1 MAPALQE
8 LVIGMQARA
17 RDRLGRDAEAAAA
30 FIAQYYRRLDPD
42 DLPAASLDDLY
53 GAALSHWQL
62 LSRRKPGEIGLR
74 VFNPGVPGQGWQSPH
89 TVIEVVNDD
98 MPFLVDSLTNEINR
112 HGLTM
117 HWVLHPVFEVQR
129 DADGKLVGLAEAG
142 AGSHRESVIHAEVD
156 RRSDVE
162 SLAALRDG
170 IARVLGDVRAAVA
183 DWQTMAA
190 TLDSAAQSLKASPAN
205 DDGGERDEQVAFLH
219 WLAAGNFTLLGYRRY
234 DLLAG
239 PEGEA
244 LQTVPDSGLGILRG
258 GDAVPSQSS
267 SFASLAADLRAQ
279 ARSPQA
285 LIVTKSNSR
294 ATVHRAGYLDYI
306 GVKRFNPGGEV
317 IGEHRFLGL
326 FTSAAYSTSP
336 WQIPLLRRKAQQI
349 LERAAFR
356 PDSHA
361 GKALKTIVDQY
372 PRDEM
377 IQASADEL
385 FDTAMGILQLGER
398 QRVRL
403 FLRRDPYRRFYSCLV
418 FVPRDRYD
426 TALRL
431 RIQSI
436 LVPALGG
443 VSVEHNV
450 LLSESALARL
460 QLIVRVDPGG
470 EGVTQDVRALE
481 NRILAATRDWDDQLA
496 VALVEAHGEE
506 LGGQFAS
513 RYRGAFPASYR
524 EQASA
529 RAARFD
535 VALVEGALSGTDGIA
550 VSLFVPPDAPPGV
563 LRLKVARAGGPL
575 VLSDS
580 MPMLENLGVRV
591 IDEQPH
597 AVRRRDGA
605 TVWIHDFGL
614 EHPTA
619 RDRQPLDQLRT
630 LTHETFLQVWRG
642 EIENDRFNALVFAAG
657 LDWRRV
663 KVLRAYARYMRQAGL
678 SFSPQYVATT
688 LCAQPALAVDLAV
701 LFETCFDPA
710 ISDRQQRIAEVEARI
725 GTALAGVENL
735 DDDRILRQYLALIQ
749 ATLRTSYYRRDGGD
763 VRNYLSFKLDPS
775 RIPGL
780 PEPRPKFEIFVFS
793 PRIEGVHL
801 RGGSIARGGLR
812 WSDRLEDYR
821 TEVLGLVKA
830 QRVKNAVIVPTGSKG
845 GFVVKRPPVGGN
857 REALLAEGVACYKT
871 YLKGLLDLTD
881 NLVGGQVVPP
891 PSVVRRDGDDPYL
904 VVAADKG
911 TATFSDIANGV
922 AAEYGFWLGDA
933 FASGGSVG
941 YDHKKMGITARG
953 AWESVK
959 HHFLQLGLDTQHQ
972 DFTVVGIGDMSGDVF
987 GNGMLLSKH
996 IRLLAAFDHRHVF
1009 IDPDPDPSAS
1019 FAERQRLFALP
1030 RSSWEDYDPR
1040 LISRG
1045 GGVWPRKL
1053 KSIALSPEARR
1064 VLGIAAESL
1073 SPPELI
1079 SAILRAPVDLF
1090 YNGGIGTYVKASE
1103 ESHAQVGDRANDGLR
1118 VDATELRCRV
1128 VAEGGNLG
1136 LTQRARIEFAARG
1149 GRIYTDAIDNS
1160 AGVDCSDHEVNI
1172 KILLGGIVAAGDMTL
1187 KQRDRLLEE
1196 MTDEVAELVLQDNI
1210 HQTRVLSAMAACAP
1224 QLFDEQVRY
1233 MRELERAGRLIRR
1246 LEHLPNDETIEERRR
1261 AGEGLWLPE
1270 LSVLLAYSKMD
1281 LYDGILGSGAPDDA
1295 VIGAALTNYF
1305 PTPVRARFA
1314 AQIAVHPLRREI
1326 TTTCVTNELVN
1337 RTGCTFAHRLAQ
1349 ETGADAGAIVRA
1361 YVLAREV
1368 FGLGRLWQQLDG
1380 LEGLPGDA
1388 QRSLG
1393 GALARQAERA
1403 ALWFLRRPA
1412 TLESLAAS
1420 AARFRPAVAALDA
1433 ALDAALQAVERAALD
1448 AAIQARVDAGVPVD
1462 MARAVA
1468 ALVPLHAALD
1478 ITEVVAETGQ
1488 DPVAVAGTYFDLVG
1502 RLDLYWLSSRILELP
1517 AASRWEERARSALR
1531 DDLEAVVASLTGWV
1545 FRQCEIGTAECD
1557 SKALLDGWQQGR
1569 ATQLGRYLQMLGELK
1584 QGGQVDWAM
1593 ISVLLR
1599 ELKGLARSA

>member
-1 MAPALQE
+1 MAPALKELISGLQE
-8 LVIGMQARA
+8 K
-17 RDRLGRDAEAAAA
+17 GRERMGPAGDAAAE

-42 DLPAASLDDLY
+42 DLPNASPEDLY
-53 GAALSHWQL
+53 GAAMSHWQL
-62 LSRRKPGEIGLR
+62 LQKRKAGEARLR
-74 VFNPGVPGQGWQSPH
+74 VINPSVPEHGWQSPH
-89 TVIEVVNDD
+89 TVIEIVNDD

-112 HGLTM
+112 HGLTA
-117 HWVLHPVFEVQR
+117 HRVIHPVIEIQR
-129 DADGKLVGLAEAG
+129 DAKGAFKGIAADGK
-142 AGSHRESVIHAEVD
+142 GSLRESVIHAEVD
-156 RRSDVE
+156 RRSDAE
-162 SLAALRDG
+162 SIASLSEG
-170 IARVLGDVRAAVA
+170 ITRVLADVRAAVG
-183 DWQTMAA
+183 DWQNMVG
-190 TLDSAAQSLKASPAN
+190 LVESAAQSLKAAPTKEAAG
-205 DDGGERDEQVAFLH
+205 DRDEQVAFLH
-219 WLAAGNFTLLGYRRY
+219 WLAAGNFTLLGYRCY
-234 DLLAG
+234 DLGGSKAG
-239 PEGEA
+239 EV
-244 LQTVPDSGLGILRG
+244 LKIVPDSGLGILRG
-258 GDAVPSQSS
+258 GDATPAASN

-279 ARSPQA
+279 AHSPQA

-294 ATVHRAGYLDYI
+294 ATVHRSGYLDYV
-306 GVKRFNPGGEV
+306 GVKRFDAKGKV

-326 FTSAAYSTSP
+326 FTSAAYSASP

-349 LERAAFR
+349 LELASFR

-361 GKALKTIVDQY
+361 GKALKTIIDQF
-372 PRDEM
+372 PRDEL
-377 IQASADEL
+377 IQATVDEV
-385 FDTAMGILQLGER
+385 FETAMGILQLGER

-403 FLRRDPYRRFYSCLV
+403 FIRRDPYRRFYSCLV

-426 TALRL
+426 TALRV
-431 RIQSI
+431 RIQNI
-436 LVPALGG
+436 LMPVLGG

-450 LLSESALARL
+450 VLSESVLARL
-460 QLIVRVDPGG
+460 QLIIRVDAGG
-470 EGVTQDVRALE
+470 EAATHDVRALE
-481 NRILAATRDWDDQLA
+481 AKILAATRDWDDQLA
-496 VALVEAHGEE
+496 AALVEAHGEE
-506 LGGQFAS
+506 KGGDFVA

-524 EQASA
+524 EQSSA
-529 RAARFD
+529 RTALFD
-535 VALVEGALSGTDGIA
+535 IALVESAANGGDDIA
-550 VSLFVPPDAPPGV
+550 ASLFVPPDAPPQV
-563 LRLKVARAGGPL
+563 LRLKVARVGGPL

-591 IDEQPH
+591 VDEQPFTL
-597 AVRRRDGA
+597 RRRDG
-605 TVWIHDFGL
+605 VVVCIHDFGL

-619 RDRQPLDQLRT
+619 REAQPLDQLRT
-630 LTHETFLQVWRG
+630 LVHDAFLRVWRT
-642 EIENDRFNALVFAAG
+642 EVENDRFNALVLAAG

-663 KVLRAYARYMRQAGL
+663 KVLRAYAKYMRQAGL
-678 SFSPQYVATT
+678 NFSPQYIAAT
-688 LCAQPALAVDLAV
+688 LCTHAGVAVDLAR

-710 ISDRQQRIAEVEARI
+710 VSDREPKVAEVEARI
-725 GTALAGVENL
+725 EAALAKVENL

-763 VRNYLSFKLDPS
+763 VRHYVSFKLDPH

-830 QRVKNAVIVPTGSKG
+830 QLVKNAVIVPTGSKG
-845 GFVVKRPPVGGN
+845 GFVVKRPPVGGD
-857 REALLAEGVACYKT
+857 REALLAEGVTCYKT
-871 YLKGLLDLTD
+871 YLKGLLDITD
-881 NLVGGQVVPP
+881 NLVDGAVVPP
-891 PSVVRRDGDDPYL
+891 PDVVRRDGDDPYL

-959 HHFLQLGLDTQHQ
+959 HHFRQLGVDTQSE
-972 DFTVVGIGDMSGDVF
+972 DFTVAGVGDMSGDVF

-996 IRLLAAFDHRHVF
+996 IRLIAAFDHRHIF
-1009 IDPDPDPSAS
+1009 IDPNPDSATS
-1019 FAERQRLFALP
+1019 YAERERLFALP
-1030 RSSWEDYDPR
+1030 RSSWEDYDKK
-1040 LISRG
+1040 LISKG
-1045 GGVWPRKL
+1045 GGVWPRKI
-1053 KSIALSPEARR
+1053 KSIPLSPEAQRA
-1064 VLGIAAESL
+1064 LGVDAKTL
-1073 SPPELI
+1073 SSPELI

-1090 YNGGIGTYVKASE
+1090 YNGGIGTYVKASD

-1136 LTQRARIEFAARG
+1136 LTQRARIEFAAGG

-1196 MTDEVAELVLQDNI
+1196 MTDEVAALVLQDNI
-1210 HQTRVLSAMAACAP
+1210 RQTQVLSAMAARAP
-1224 QLFDEQVRY
+1224 QLFGEQVRY

-1246 LEHLPNDETIEERRR
+1246 IEYLPNDEAIDERRL

-1281 LYDGILGSGAPDDA
+1281 LYDGALASNAPDDT
-1295 VIGAALTNYF
+1295 VIAEALTSYF
-1305 PTPVRARFA
+1305 PKPLQKRFA
-1314 AQIAVHPLRREI
+1314 TQIAAHPLHREI
-1326 TTTCVTNELVN
+1326 ITTVVTNELVN
-1337 RTGCTFAHRLAQ
+1337 RVGCTFAYRLTQ

-1368 FGLGRLWQQLDG
+1368 FGLGALWHQLDE
-1380 LEGLPGDA
+1380 LERLPADA
-1388 QRSLG
+1388 QRSIG

-1412 TLESLAAS
+1412 TLEDLAAS
-1420 AARFRPAVAALDA
+1420 VKRFRPVVTAIDA
-1433 ALDAALQAVERAALD
+1433 ALDEGLQPVEHAAFG
-1448 AAIQARVDAGVPVD
+1448 AAIKARTDTGVPADV
-1462 MARAVA
+1462 ARSVA
-1468 ALVPLHAALD
+1468 AMVPLHAALD

-1488 DPVAVAGTYFDLVG
+1488 EAVAVAGAYFDLVG

-1517 AASRWEERARSALR
+1517 ASSRWEERARSALR
-1531 DDLEAVVASLTGWV
+1531 DDLEAVASTLTAWI
-1545 FRQCEIGTAECD
+1545 FRQCDIGKKGCD
-1557 SKALLDGWQQGR
+1557 AKALLDSWQQTR
-1569 ATQLGRYLQMLGELK
+1569 AAQLGRYLQMLGELK
-1584 QGGQVDWAM
+1584 QGTPIDWAM

-1599 ELKGLARSA
+1599 ELKALSRI